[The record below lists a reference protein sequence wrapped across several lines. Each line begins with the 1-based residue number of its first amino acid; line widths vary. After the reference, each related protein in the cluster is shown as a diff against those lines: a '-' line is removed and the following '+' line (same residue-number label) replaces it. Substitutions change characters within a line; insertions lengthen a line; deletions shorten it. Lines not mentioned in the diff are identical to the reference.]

1 MTLLDKYIPHYQ
13 FDMVHS
19 ARVHAPIS
27 RVYQAFKE
35 FGPAEISPLV
45 GILSDIRELPA
56 RLTGK
61 SHPKEA
67 DNRPWIDQMM
77 NGDFFILAEEPPKE
91 FVFGF
96 IGEFWKLT
104 EDVFVRL
111 KDPQEF
117 ITYSNPAHAKSA
129 VNFLLSKEA
138 DGWVR
143 MTTETR
149 VEAPGP
155 SARLKFALYW
165 SIVSIGA
172 GLIRMCWLQAV
183 KRRAEQ
189 ETASIAGA

>member
-1 MTLLDKYIPHYQ
+1 MTLLDKFFPHYQ

-19 ARVHAPIS
+19 MRVHAPIV

-45 GILSDIRELPA
+45 QILANIRELPA

-77 NGDFFILAEEPPKE
+77 NGDFFVLAEEPPTE

-96 IGEFWKLT
+96 IGKFWKLS
-104 EDVFVRL
+104 EEVFIRL
-111 KDPQEF
+111 KDTQEF
-117 ITYSNPAHAKSA
+117 ITFSDPEYAKSA
-129 VNFLLSKEA
+129 VNFLLTEEPN
-138 DGWVR
+138 GWVR

-149 VEAPGP
+149 IDAPGP
-155 SARLKFALYW
+155 AARLKFTLYW

-183 KRRAEQ
+183 KRRAER
-189 ETASIAGA
+189 AMVNVAGA